1 MNNTIVEQLNQE
13 ITLANALERLYHNPD
28 FKLVILDYL
37 FKTKSLGLVKELGV
51 YSHNSQS
58 YADVLVGLNAISY
71 LQNVFD
77 TIKDIGQ
84 SALFDLDEY
93 KQNPEQG
100 DE

>member
-1 MNNTIVEQLNQE
+1 M
-13 ITLANALERLYHNPD
+13 
-28 FKLVILDYL
+28 
-37 FKTKSLGLVKELGV
+37 

-58 YADVLVGLNAISY
+58 YADVLIGLNAISY